1 MNRKVITILAFI
13 SILLINT
20 NCWGDYPEANL
31 EYLGYTDEIKDAID
45 EEIGLSNIQKE
56 EENDSEID
64 EVNSTVEQLK
74 ELAVSRSI
82 TENMK
87 DRSLIVKEKNTEFW
101 AKINKKEDIQP
112 KGIIV
117 SEETKDLIKS
127 NVTKALENNGYKL
140 IQFDIIPWSEFST
153 KNAVKAVIRVVKT
166 PNKGGYQEIQNRLNE
181 VKEISMK
188 AAIINNHCML
198 SEMTTFIVE
207 NPKNNYYY
215 EKTIL
220 R

>member
-1 MNRKVITILAFI
+1 MNRKVITLLAFI
-13 SILLINT
+13 SILFFYT
-20 NCWGDYPEANL
+20 NCWADYPEANL

-56 EENDSEID
+56 EENDSAID

-82 TENMK
+82 TENMQ

-101 AKINKKEDIQP
+101 AKINRKEDIQP

-117 SEETKDLIKS
+117 SEETKKLIKS

-153 KNAVKAVIRVVKT
+153 KNAVKAVIRVVKA